1 MRNPLLVRVVER
13 GANLHR
19 IFQGLIERQ
28 RAFKRRALDVLHRQI
43 IRPDIMERADIG
55 MIQRADGFG
64 FSLKALAE
72 FLLGEFHRDDA
83 VEAGVAGLPDLAHT
97 SAAYG
102 LNEQVW
108 SELVAWLKRHL
119 KD

>member
-19 IFQGLIERQ
+19 IFQGPIEPQ

-55 MIQRADGFG
+55 LI
-64 FSLKALAE
+64 
-72 FLLGEFHRDDA
+72 
-83 VEAGVAGLPDLAHT
+83 
-97 SAAYG
+97 
-102 LNEQVW
+102 
-108 SELVAWLKRHL
+108 
-119 KD
+119 